1 MLLPWPDGAA
11 RKVIQ
16 GETIQSNEIMITARN
31 ASVVLSA
38 DGVPSEIDENSISL
52 DLESAET
59 GAWHVAPV
67 DGDVEFDLDQLGE
80 GALVKTILRQFKAQ
94 F

>member
-1 MLLPWPDGAA
+1 MEVEIVRQTRIVEEVNGDVIAVKPDGAA

-52 DLESAET
+52 GFGKRRNRCMACCAS
-59 GAWHVAPV
+59 
-67 DGDVEFDLDQLGE
+67 
-80 GALVKTILRQFKAQ
+80 
-94 F
+94 